1 MSCEWNM
8 KFNFLL
14 GDVML
19 MFFHED
25 SYVNLVNNFH
35 KQGF

>member
-1 MSCEWNM
+1 M
-8 KFNFLL
+8 KFNLHL

-25 SYVNLVNNFH
+25 SYVNLMNNFH
-35 KQGF
+35 RQRL